1 MSKPKLFLRHKDDV
15 IIELSRRQDKS
26 FNDNAVEAQAINQ
39 GWVQALKWTL
49 DFDAFYNTK
58 EDNLLLEFLAKQD
71 DEKFVKKIDE
81 LTNNGKVI
89 FEPKGDE

>member
-1 MSKPKLFLRHKDDV
+1 MSKPKLFLRHKDDI

-26 FNDNAVEAQAINQ
+26 FNDDSIEAQAINQ

-49 DFDAFYNTK
+49 DFNSFYNTK
-58 EDNLLLEFLAKQD
+58 EDNLLLEVLAKQN
-71 DEKFVKKIDE
+71 DEEFSKKIDE

>member
-1 MSKPKLFLRHKDDV
+1 MSKQKLFLKHKDDI

-26 FNDNAVEAQAINQ
+26 FNDDSIEAQAINQ

-49 DFDAFYNTK
+49 DFDAFYNA
-58 EDNLLLEFLAKQD
+58 EVLAKQN
-71 DEKFVKKIDE
+71 DEEFAKKIDE